1 MGFTKLSNTLVARR
15 IVSLLNEVFTRFD
28 KQATL
33 YDVEKIKTIGDC
45 YMAVSGLIEITPNH
59 AENAV
64 RMALAVI
71 TEIELFNTENKFNLD
86 VRIGINSGPVI
97 GGVIGESR
105 FMYDMWGDTVNV
117 ASRMESEGI
126 IGNIQL
132 SEATYDLVKL
142 IPDFQFT
149 SRKDV
154 EIKGKG
160 TMQTWLVE
168 ALTI

>member
-1 MGFTKLSNTLVARR
+1 
-15 IVSLLNEVFTRFD
+15 
-28 KQATL
+28 
-33 YDVEKIKTIGDC
+33 
-45 YMAVSGLIEITPNH
+45 
-59 AENAV
+59 
-64 RMALAVI
+64 
-71 TEIELFNTENKFNLD
+71 
-86 VRIGINSGPVI
+86 
-97 GGVIGESR
+97 
-105 FMYDMWGDTVNV
+105 MYDMWGDTVNV